1 MACLGRLIGAGIGF
15 ATGGVIGALIGG
27 AIGSMFDNISS
38 GQKISGAENG
48 NRRQNWQQNRQQ
60 MSQRDF
66 YSSLLVLIAAVMKAD
81 GVVKK
86 SELDYVKRYLLS
98 SFGENNATQLLH
110 ALRDVLQKDIPLTQ
124 VCSEIRQNMPYASR
138 LELLHLLYAIA
149 QSDGSIDKS
158 ELDVIQT
165 IANGLGISSADA
177 ESIKATF
184 YDDLESAYT
193 VLEIS
198 SSATDDEVRKAYK
211 KMAVKYHPDKVSHLG
226 EDVQRS
232 ATEKFKKINEAY
244 EKIKKQRNIN

>member
-27 AIGSMFDNISS
+27 AIGSMFDNITA
-38 GQKISGAENG
+38 GQQISGEENTS
-48 NRRQNWQQNRQQ
+48 RRQNWQQSRQQ

-86 SELDYVKRYLLS
+86 SELDYVKRYLLG
-98 SFGENNATQLLH
+98 SFGETKATQLLH

-138 LELLHLLYAIA
+138 LELLHLLYTIA
-149 QSDGSIDKS
+149 QSDGSIDRS

-193 VLEIS
+193 ALEIS

>member
-27 AIGSMFDNISS
+27 AIGSMFDNITA
-38 GQKISGAENG
+38 GQQISGEENTS
-48 NRRQNWQQNRQQ
+48 RRQNWQQSRQQ

-98 SFGENNATQLLH
+98 SFGETKATQLLH

-149 QSDGSIDKS
+149 QSDGSIDRT

-177 ESIKATF
+177 QSIKATF
-184 YDDLESAYT
+184 YDDLDSAYT

-198 SSATDDEVRKAYK
+198 PSATDDEVRKAYK

>member
-48 NRRQNWQQNRQQ
+48 NRRQNWQQHRQQ

-98 SFGENNATQLLH
+98 SFGENNATQMLH

-149 QSDGSIDKS
+149 QSDGSIDRS

-193 VLEIS
+193 VLEID
-198 SSATDDEVRKAYK
+198 SSASDDEVRKAYK
-211 KMAVKYHPDKVSHLG
+211 KMAIKYHPDKVSHLG
-226 EDVQRS
+226 EDVQKS

-244 EKIKKQRNIN
+244 ERIKKQRNIN